1 MGDLCSEGLVVHQ
14 ENVELADV
22 VDDELLEAVGE
33 EMASLWDS
41 R

>member
-1 MGDLCSEGLVVHQ
+1 VGDLGSEGLVVHQ
-14 ENVELADV
+14 EDVEFPDV

-33 EMASLWDS
+33 EMASLWNS